1 MRKFYF
7 SFLAFALALA
17 TTVALVVGHST
28 RAASANTALN
38 ALPASDFIVSVDV
51 QRALNEMLPALLSN
65 NPQLLAKVNSSLKE
79 FEETTG
85 ISPHVFESVA
95 VGGSLNPTAPPGRHD
110 SSGVVI
116 LRGSFKSDELINA
129 AFAAAS
135 KKCVFQKEEQQYEG
149 KTIYLIGAIRSL
161 KDESS
166 AGKSSDSHPYMLPY
180 DRFGYPRTNVNETG
194 SVAAPDTSK
203 TTKIT
208 STEAQEKYST
218 RVGVSTST
226 SDRFAIAAIDA
237 NTIAVGSPES
247 VRASIDASLGRNPVD
262 DELVRLASQTPNAV
276 VSFSGKIPQSMTAK
290 STQGGDN
297 PVAKYFAS
305 VRAFYGSFAVN
316 STEAETNAAIRTE
329 TAQQASDIS
338 QAINALKGVANIG
351 ISQSSGKEMAA
362 VSDVLKSLSITA
374 QDNEVH
380 IDFKISLTNL
390 APFIHAH

>member
-1 MRKFYF
+1 MF
-7 SFLAFALALA
+7 
-17 TTVALVVGHST
+17 
-28 RAASANTALN
+28 
-38 ALPASDFIVSVDV
+38 
-51 QRALNEMLPALLSN
+51 
-65 NPQLLAKVNSSLKE
+65 
-79 FEETTG
+79 
-85 ISPHVFESVA
+85 
-95 VGGSLNPTAPPGRHD
+95 
-110 SSGVVI
+110 
-116 LRGSFKSDELINA
+116 
-129 AFAAAS
+129 
-135 KKCVFQKEEQQYEG
+135 
-149 KTIYLIGAIRSL
+149 
-161 KDESS
+161 
-166 AGKSSDSHPYMLPY
+166 PYY
-180 DRFGYPRTNVNETG
+180 RFGYPRTNLNETG
-194 SVAAPDTSK
+194 SVAATDTSK